1 MFGYFS
7 SAGTGKQSLAGASS
21 LIGRRFANWIFATEF
36 LRGSRAQR
44 STRRLLPGAPMSNA
58 MIVNAAPV
66 TRAIAP
72 ARVVAG
78 RRLPA
83 ATPAAAPV
91 ASSRKLSIVSTAVMG
106 RSGSSRTVVAAAFN
120 FKNPFGGNSDE
131 EEDAEEEAGGDSDTV
146 EGNPFLSKS
155 SVDEDS
161 SSSSAPELPKLPK
174 LPGNIFASFGAK
186 EVDEEEEDEYEE
198 EFEAPT
204 KSGNPFGNPFASF
217 GGMNQ
222 TIDQTVDLDY
232 EDEDEEEPSKGGFGG
247 FALPS
252 FPKKDPPSAPPAQK
266 KKEPER
272 EKKTLGNWE
281 RTIREG
287 KFILI
292 LVWAISMTLCFF
304 HRLER
309 FRRSDMDVGPGT
321 RARGFV
327 AAGEAPR
334 RRLPRRR
341 ARQRSGGR
349 LRRESQLRV
358 GSALP
363 VRDGRAEALRDGFG

>member
-7 SAGTGKQSLAGASS
+7 SAGTGKQLLAGASS

-72 ARVVAG
+72 ARLVAGG

-83 ATPAAAPV
+83 AAPAAAPV

-161 SSSSAPELPKLPK
+161 SRSSRATS
-174 LPGNIFASFGAK
+174 S
-186 EVDEEEEDEYEE
+186 
-198 EFEAPT
+198 
-204 KSGNPFGNPFASF
+204 
-217 GGMNQ
+217 
-222 TIDQTVDLDY
+222 
-232 EDEDEEEPSKGGFGG
+232 
-247 FALPS
+247 
-252 FPKKDPPSAPPAQK
+252 PPSAPSHP
-266 KKEPER
+266 
-272 EKKTLGNWE
+272 
-281 RTIREG
+281 RTTKRRQRN
-287 KFILI
+287 
-292 LVWAISMTLCFF
+292 T
-304 HRLER
+304 
-309 FRRSDMDVGPGT
+309 RRSS
-321 RARGFV
+321 RR
-327 AAGEAPR
+327 PR
-334 RRLPRRR
+334 RAATP
-341 ARQRSGGR
+341 
-349 LRRESQLRV
+349 
-358 GSALP
+358 SATLSHP
-363 VRDGRAEALRDGFG
+363 SEA

>member
-7 SAGTGKQSLAGASS
+7 SAGTGKQLLAGASS

-72 ARVVAG
+72 ARLVAGG

-83 ATPAAAPV
+83 AAPAAAPV

-155 SVDEDS
+155 SVDEIPHPRPRPS
-161 SSSSAPELPKLPK
+161 SRISRSSRA
-174 LPGNIFASFGAK
+174 
-186 EVDEEEEDEYEE
+186 
-198 EFEAPT
+198 T
-204 KSGNPFGNPFASF
+204 
-217 GGMNQ
+217 
-222 TIDQTVDLDY
+222 
-232 EDEDEEEPSKGGFGG
+232 PS
-247 FALPS
+247 
-252 FPKKDPPSAPPAQK
+252 PPSAPK
-266 KKEPER
+266 
-272 EKKTLGNWE
+272 
-281 RTIREG
+281 RTTKRM
-287 KFILI
+287 KRN
-292 LVWAISMTLCFF
+292 T
-304 HRLER
+304 
-309 FRRSDMDVGPGT
+309 RRSS
-321 RARGFV
+321 RR
-327 AAGEAPR
+327 PR
-334 RRLPRRR
+334 RAATP
-341 ARQRSGGR
+341 
-349 LRRESQLRV
+349 
-358 GSALP
+358 SATLSHP
-363 VRDGRAEALRDGFG
+363 SEA

>member
-1 MFGYFS
+1 
-7 SAGTGKQSLAGASS
+7 
-21 LIGRRFANWIFATEF
+21 
-36 LRGSRAQR
+36 
-44 STRRLLPGAPMSNA
+44 MSNA

-66 TRAIAP
+66 ARAIAP

-78 RRLPA
+78 RRL
-83 ATPAAAPV
+83 PAAAPV

-161 SSSSAPELPKLPK
+161 SSSSAPELPNFPK
-174 LPGNIFASFGAK
+174 LPGNPFASFGAK
-186 EVDEEEEDEYEE
+186 EVDEEDEEEYEE

-252 FPKKDPPSAPPAQK
+252 FPKKDPPPATPAQ

-292 LVWAISMTLCFF
+292 SYGQLV
-304 HRLER
+304 
-309 FRRSDMDVGPGT
+309 
-321 RARGFV
+321 
-327 AAGEAPR
+327 
-334 RRLPRRR
+334 
-341 ARQRSGGR
+341 
-349 LRRESQLRV
+349 
-358 GSALP
+358 
-363 VRDGRAEALRDGFG
+363 

>member
-1 MFGYFS
+1 
-7 SAGTGKQSLAGASS
+7 
-21 LIGRRFANWIFATEF
+21 
-36 LRGSRAQR
+36 
-44 STRRLLPGAPMSNA
+44 MSNA

-66 TRAIAP
+66 ARAIAP

-174 LPGNIFASFGAK
+174 LPGNLFASFGAK
-186 EVDEEEEDEYEE
+186 PPADDEEETEEYEE

-266 KKEPER
+266 KEPER

-292 LVWAISMTLCFF
+292 SYGQLV
-304 HRLER
+304 
-309 FRRSDMDVGPGT
+309 
-321 RARGFV
+321 
-327 AAGEAPR
+327 
-334 RRLPRRR
+334 
-341 ARQRSGGR
+341 
-349 LRRESQLRV
+349 
-358 GSALP
+358 
-363 VRDGRAEALRDGFG
+363 

>member
-66 TRAIAP
+66 ARAIAP

-78 RRLPA
+78 RRL
-83 ATPAAAPV
+83 PAAAPV

-131 EEDAEEEAGGDSDTV
+131 EDDAEEEAGGDSDTV

-174 LPGNIFASFGAK
+174 LPGNLFASFGAK
-186 EVDEEEEDEYEE
+186 PPADDEEETEEYEE

-287 KFILI
+287 KFIFNF
-292 LVWAISMTLCFF
+292 VRAISMTACFF
-304 HRLER
+304 HRLEG
-309 FRRSDMDVGPGT
+309 FRRSNLDVGPGT
-321 RARGFV
+321 RAWGFV

>member
-1 MFGYFS
+1 
-7 SAGTGKQSLAGASS
+7 
-21 LIGRRFANWIFATEF
+21 
-36 LRGSRAQR
+36 
-44 STRRLLPGAPMSNA
+44 MSNA

-66 TRAIAP
+66 TRAISP
-72 ARVVAG
+72 ARVVAGG

-83 ATPAAAPV
+83 ATPTAAPV

-155 SVDEDS
+155 SAPARSVDEDS

-174 LPGNIFASFGAK
+174 LPGNPFASFGAK
-186 EVDEEEEDEYEE
+186 PPADDEEEEEEYEE

-232 EDEDEEEPSKGGFGG
+232 DDDEDDLESEPSKGGFGG

-252 FPKKDPPSAPPAQK
+252 FTKKDPPSAPPAQK
-266 KKEPER
+266 KEPER
-272 EKKTLGNWE
+272 EKKQLGNWE

-287 KFILI
+287 LKDSDVPIWTLDPESVRGASLRPVKLRAGDFLVVGRDKGPGVDYVAKVNCVSGVHCQFEMDGQKLFVTDLGKFILM
-292 LVWAISMTLCFF
+292 LVWAIILTSCFVSQD
-304 HRLER
+304 RQTVRTSRVAR
-309 FRRSDMDVGPGT
+309 F
-321 RARGFV
+321 ART
-327 AAGEAPR
+327 
-334 RRLPRRR
+334 
-341 ARQRSGGR
+341 SG
-349 LRRESQLRV
+349 L
-358 GSALP
+358 ACTT
-363 VRDGRAEALRDGFG
+363 AIAFG

>member
-7 SAGTGKQSLAGASS
+7 SAGTGKQLLAGASS

-83 ATPAAAPV
+83 AAPAAAPV

-155 SVDEDS
+155 SVDDDS
-161 SSSSAPELPKLPK
+161 SSSSAPELPNFPK
-174 LPGNIFASFGAK
+174 LPGNPFASFGAK
-186 EVDEEEEDEYEE
+186 EDDEEDEEEYEE

-292 LVWAISMTLCFF
+292 SYGQLV
-304 HRLER
+304 
-309 FRRSDMDVGPGT
+309 
-321 RARGFV
+321 
-327 AAGEAPR
+327 
-334 RRLPRRR
+334 
-341 ARQRSGGR
+341 
-349 LRRESQLRV
+349 
-358 GSALP
+358 
-363 VRDGRAEALRDGFG
+363 

>member
-1 MFGYFS
+1 
-7 SAGTGKQSLAGASS
+7 
-21 LIGRRFANWIFATEF
+21 
-36 LRGSRAQR
+36 
-44 STRRLLPGAPMSNA
+44 MSNA

-66 TRAIAP
+66 TRAISP
-72 ARVVAG
+72 ARVVAGG

-83 ATPAAAPV
+83 ATPTAAPV

-155 SVDEDS
+155 SAPARSVDEDS

-174 LPGNIFASFGAK
+174 LPGNPFASFGAK
-186 EVDEEEEDEYEE
+186 PPADDEEDEEEYAE

-232 EDEDEEEPSKGGFGG
+232 GDDEDDLESEPSKGGFGG

-252 FPKKDPPSAPPAQK
+252 FPKKDPPAPPAQ

-287 KFILI
+287 LKDSDVPIWTLDPESVRGASLRPVKLRAGDFLVVGRDKGPGVDYVAKVNCVSGVHCQFEMDGQKLFVTDLGKFILM
-292 LVWAISMTLCFF
+292 LVWAIILTSCFVSQD
-304 HRLER
+304 RQTVRTSRVAR
-309 FRRSDMDVGPGT
+309 F
-321 RARGFV
+321 ART
-327 AAGEAPR
+327 
-334 RRLPRRR
+334 
-341 ARQRSGGR
+341 SG
-349 LRRESQLRV
+349 L
-358 GSALP
+358 ACTT
-363 VRDGRAEALRDGFG
+363 AIAFG

>member
-1 MFGYFS
+1 
-7 SAGTGKQSLAGASS
+7 
-21 LIGRRFANWIFATEF
+21 
-36 LRGSRAQR
+36 
-44 STRRLLPGAPMSNA
+44 MSNA

-66 TRAIAP
+66 TRAISP
-72 ARVVAG
+72 ARVVAGG

-83 ATPAAAPV
+83 ATPTAAPV

-155 SVDEDS
+155 SAPARSVDEDS

-174 LPGNIFASFGAK
+174 LPGNPFASFGAK
-186 EVDEEEEDEYEE
+186 PPADDEEEEEEYEE

-232 EDEDEEEPSKGGFGG
+232 GDDEDDLESEPSKGGFGG

-252 FPKKDPPSAPPAQK
+252 FPKKDPPAPPAQ

-287 KFILI
+287 EFLFILYGQ
-292 LVWAISMTLCFF
+292 
-304 HRLER
+304 LE
-309 FRRSDMDVGPGT
+309 
-321 RARGFV
+321 
-327 AAGEAPR
+327 
-334 RRLPRRR
+334 
-341 ARQRSGGR
+341 
-349 LRRESQLRV
+349 
-358 GSALP
+358 
-363 VRDGRAEALRDGFG
+363 

>member
-1 MFGYFS
+1 
-7 SAGTGKQSLAGASS
+7 
-21 LIGRRFANWIFATEF
+21 
-36 LRGSRAQR
+36 
-44 STRRLLPGAPMSNA
+44 MSNA

-78 RRLPA
+78 GRRLPA
-83 ATPAAAPV
+83 AAPAAAPV

-161 SSSSAPELPKLPK
+161 SSSSAPELPNFPK
-174 LPGNIFASFGAK
+174 LPGNPFASFGAK
-186 EVDEEEEDEYEE
+186 EDDEEDEEEYEE

-292 LVWAISMTLCFF
+292 SYGQLV
-304 HRLER
+304 
-309 FRRSDMDVGPGT
+309 
-321 RARGFV
+321 
-327 AAGEAPR
+327 
-334 RRLPRRR
+334 
-341 ARQRSGGR
+341 
-349 LRRESQLRV
+349 
-358 GSALP
+358 
-363 VRDGRAEALRDGFG
+363 